1 MKTKNFFRLITI
13 MAFSGMVAS
22 SCTEKIDLVLKDSE
36 PQLVIEANISDQP
49 GPYYVI
55 LTKSRLY
62 NDDNS
67 FTGLSGA
74 TVVLSD
80 DAGNTDTLTSS
91 IDGLYQTNTIQGV
104 VGRTYHLQ
112 VTAEGK
118 TYDSYCMMPVP
129 VDIDSVVITEETGFD
144 GKLRKNGDILVRD
157 PAGVQN
163 NYRVTSVKQG
173 DNSAGF
179 SVHTDVLWDGKLRSF
194 NIPHS
199 DYESGDT
206 LTVNLWSITEPVYK
220 YFSEFNQN
228 QNNFGAPAAPA
239 NPTSVFTPN
248 TLGYFSAHS
257 IKTKTV
263 IVP

>member
-1 MKTKNFFRLITI
+1 MKSAAFFRLVLVATI
-13 MAFSGMVAS
+13 AVAIS
-22 SCTEKIDLVLKDSE
+22 YSCTEKIDLVLKNSE
-36 PQLVIEANISDQP
+36 PQLVIEGNISDEP

-80 DAGNTDTLTSS
+80 DAGNSDTLTSN
-91 IDGLYQTNTIQGV
+91 IDGLYQTNFIQGT

-112 VTAEGK
+112 VNAEGK
-118 TYDSYCMMPVP
+118 TYDSYCMMPTP
-129 VDIDSVVITEETGFD
+129 VDIDSIVITEETGFD
-144 GKLRKNGDILVRD
+144 GKTRKVGDILVRD

-163 NYRVTSVKQG
+163 NYRVVSEMQG
-173 DNSAGF
+173 YKSSGF
-179 SVHTDVLWDGKLRSF
+179 SVHSDRLWDGKLRSF
-194 NIPHS
+194 NVPHS
-199 DYESGDT
+199 DYQTGDT
-206 LTVNLWSITEPVYK
+206 LTVSLWSITEHVYK
-220 YFSEFNQN
+220 YFRDFNQN

-239 NPTSVFTPN
+239 NPTSVFTPS

-257 IKTKTV
+257 VKTKTV

>member
-1 MKTKNFFRLITI
+1 MRTKTCLQLFTI
-13 MAFSGMVAS
+13 VVAS
-22 SCTEKIDLVLKDSE
+22 SIISTSCTEKIDLVLKDSD
-36 PQLVIEANISDQP
+36 PQLVIEGNISDQP

-67 FTGLSGA
+67 FTGITGA

-80 DAGNTDTLTSS
+80 DAGNSDTLTSS

-118 TYDSYCMMPVP
+118 TYDSYCLMPAP
-129 VDIDSVVITEETGFD
+129 VDIDSVVITDETGFD
-144 GKLRKNGDILVRD
+144 GKTKKVGDILVRD
-157 PAGVQN
+157 PAGFQN
-163 NYRVTSVKQG
+163 DYRVVSQMQG
-173 DNSAGF
+173 MNSSGF
-179 SVHTDVLWDGKLRSF
+179 SVHSDRLWDGKERSF
-194 NIPHS
+194 NVPHS
-199 DYESGDT
+199 DYKSGDT

-239 NPTSVFTPN
+239 NPTAVFTPA

-257 IKTKTV
+257 IKSKTV